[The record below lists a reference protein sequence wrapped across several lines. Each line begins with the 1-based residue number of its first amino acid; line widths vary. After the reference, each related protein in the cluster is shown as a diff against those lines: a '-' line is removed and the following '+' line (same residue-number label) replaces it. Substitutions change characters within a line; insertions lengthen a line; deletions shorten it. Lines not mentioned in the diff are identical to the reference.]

1 MLLIMTLVLI
11 ITSILMLIIS
21 AELNETDEN
30 N

>member
-21 AELNETDEN
+21 VEINETDEN